1 MREHSSHDDSD
12 SDSDVDALLD
22 FPREPAAAR
31 SRGNG
36 PNGPNGPSLAAVA
49 EGDDAA
55 IRDPPAALPSQQE
68 DAHSRKPVAW
78 SELPRKDQLV
88 IITLAR
94 MSEPLVQTSLQV
106 SLTQLL
112 HYCSTPTPSYPLNN
126 SPSVSTRRRSV

>member
-22 FPREPAAAR
+22 FPREPVAAR
-31 SRGNG
+31 SRG
-36 PNGPNGPSLAAVA
+36 NGPNGPSLAAVA